1 MLHVNGNDGGV
12 RITTVFAKPCD
23 VTLNHC
29 INTETGE
36 SSHAVGGVELNGGHS
51 HEVYGLG
58 LVGFDIF
65 SNVFGDELT
74 LLDGRVGAH
83 IVAIIGETRHT
94 AFRVLT

>member
-1 MLHVNGNDGGV
+1 M
-12 RITTVFAKPCD
+12 
-23 VTLNHC
+23 
-29 INTETGE
+29 
-36 SSHAVGGVELNGGHS
+36 ELNGGHS

-83 IVAIIGETRHT
+83 IVAIICETRHT